1 MNAESYKIGDLAAR
15 FGAQLQGDATTLVTG
30 VASITA
36 AREGDLVF
44 ASDEAKFRQ
53 AMESRATAIV
63 TGRFANTTRRDKPF
77 LISDSPKLLFSRIA
91 EQICREPA
99 VEGRD
104 ESAQVHVNAQ
114 VGEQTFIGA
123 GAVIEEGASIGDFTK
138 IGANSVIGKNVHI
151 GTHCR
156 IDPNVTI
163 YAAARLGDRVII
175 QAGTVLGS
183 TGFGYV
189 QDEHGRHQLFPQIG
203 GLLIEDDVEIGAN
216 CTVDRGSL
224 DQTVIRRGA
233 KLDNMVH
240 VGHNVEIGE
249 NAIIAAQTGISG
261 SSRIG
266 PAAVIGGQV
275 GIGEHAEVEG
285 GTILGGQSGVLSG
298 KVLRGKGIIL
308 WGTPARP
315 LKEYLKE
322 LATLARLTRKGTK

>member
-104 ESAQVHVNAQ
+104 ESAQVHVSAQ

-163 YAAARLGDRVII
+163 YAAARLGDRVI
-175 QAGTVLGS
+175 
-183 TGFGYV
+183 
-189 QDEHGRHQLFPQIG
+189 
-203 GLLIEDDVEIGAN
+203 
-216 CTVDRGSL
+216 
-224 DQTVIRRGA
+224 
-233 KLDNMVH
+233 
-240 VGHNVEIGE
+240 
-249 NAIIAAQTGISG
+249 
-261 SSRIG
+261 
-266 PAAVIGGQV
+266 
-275 GIGEHAEVEG
+275 
-285 GTILGGQSGVLSG
+285 
-298 KVLRGKGIIL
+298 
-308 WGTPARP
+308 
-315 LKEYLKE
+315 
-322 LATLARLTRKGTK
+322 

>member
-1 MNAESYKIGDLAAR
+1 MNAESQKIGDLAAR
-15 FGAQLQGDATTLVTG
+15 FGGQLQGDATTLITG
-30 VASITA
+30 IASITA

-44 ASDEAKFRQ
+44 ASDEARFQQ
-53 AMESRATAIV
+53 ALDSRATAIV

-77 LISDSPKLLFSRIA
+77 LMSDNPKLLFSRIA
-91 EQICREPA
+91 EQLCHELA
-99 VEGRD
+99 AEGRD
-104 ESAQVHVNAQ
+104 ESAQIHVTAQ
-114 VGEQTFIGA
+114 IGEHTLIAA
-123 GAVIEEGASIGDFTK
+123 GAVIEEAASVGDFTT

-151 GTHCR
+151 GAHCR

-163 YAAARLGDRVII
+163 YAHARVGDRVII

-216 CTVDRGSL
+216 CTIDRGSL
-224 DQTVIRRGA
+224 NQTVIRRGA

-240 VGHNVEIGE
+240 LGHNVEIGE

-266 PAAVIGGQV
+266 PGAMIGGQV

-285 GTILGGQSGVLSG
+285 GTILGGQSGVLNG
-298 KVLRGKGIIL
+298 KVLRGKGIVF

-322 LATLARLTRKGTK
+322 LATLARLSRKGTK

>member
-1 MNAESYKIGDLAAR
+1 MKGHSYKIGDLAAR
-15 FGAQLQGDATTLVTG
+15 FGAQLQGDATTLVSG
-30 VASITA
+30 LASISA

-44 ASDEAKFRQ
+44 AYDEDKFEQ
-53 AMESRATAIV
+53 ALDSHATAVV
-63 TGRFANTTRRDKPF
+63 TGRFANTPRRDKPF
-77 LISDSPKLLFSRIA
+77 LIADNPKLLFARIA
-91 EQICREPA
+91 AELYQQTA
-99 VEGRD
+99 MEGHD
-104 ESAQVHVNAQ
+104 ESAQIDVTAQ
-114 VGEQTFIGA
+114 IGEHTFIGP
-123 GAVIEEGASIGDFTK
+123 GAVIEEGARVGDYTTV
-138 IGANSVIGKNVHI
+138 GANSVIGKNAHI
-151 GTHCR
+151 GSHCR

-163 YAAARLGDRVII
+163 YAHARLGDRVII

-216 CTVDRGSL
+216 CTIDRGSL

-233 KLDNMVH
+233 KIDNMVH
-240 VGHNVEIGE
+240 LGHNVEIGE
-249 NAIIAAQTGISG
+249 NAVIAAQTGISG

-266 PAAVIGGQV
+266 PGAMIGGQV

-285 GTILGGQSGVLSG
+285 GTILGGQSGVLNG
-298 KVLRGKGIIL
+298 KVLRGKGIVF

-322 LATLARLTRKGTK
+322 LATLARLSRKGTK